1 MNRHFFFFFF
11 WQKTLQQSLTE
22 ISHKMAFKRR
32 ESRVK
37 LIRKSFEFTESKWK
51 NDNKNSSFEIFHFF
65 FYDRFGL
72 QEKIKKKKKH
82 QQMDEVEDVRTWIS
96 KKAWN
101 LGRNILSS
109 ARSDL
114 WQSFK
119 QGVWGTGGGEIIKK
133 IHLFVKS
140 LRP

>member
-1 MNRHFFFFFF
+1 MNRHFFFFFGKKHCNNLLRRF
-11 WQKTLQQSLTE
+11 PIRWLSKDVKAASNWYASLSNLQNRSERMTTKTHHLKFF
-22 ISHKMAFKRR
+22 I
-32 ESRVK
+32 
-37 LIRKSFEFTESKWK
+37 
-51 NDNKNSSFEIFHFF
+51 FF
-65 FYDRFGL
+65 FTIVLGCKRKL
-72 QEKIKKKKKH
+72 KKKKKH